1 MPTVL
6 RAAWLNV
13 VFWVLFPIVTAGF
26 ILVGVVYA
34 CVHTLCVRDR
44 RKTLCLVRRILSY
57 YGAAILRCAWPLV
70 RVRFIDHAPG
80 ETPPFVYVANHRST
94 SDAYLM
100 SSLRGE
106 FVQVVN
112 IWPFRIPVLGVVARI
127 AGYLSVRE
135 MPMES
140 FLRKGTELL
149 SQGVSVVAFPEG
161 TRSGS
166 QTMGPFHG
174 SAFRLAIHAG
184 AKIAPLAISGNEN
197 IPRRGSLWLRPGR
210 ITIQKLPALDAAQY
224 QTLGPFFLKNL
235 AKEMIQ
241 RHLDRVEGG
250 RP

>member
-6 RAAWLNV
+6 RAACLNL

-34 CVHTLCVRDR
+34 CIYTLCVRDR
-44 RKTLCLVRRILSY
+44 RKTLRVVRGILNH

-70 RVRFIDHAPG
+70 RVRYVDHAPG
-80 ETPPFVYVANHRST
+80 ETPPFVYVANHRAA
-94 SDAYLM
+94 SDAFLM
-100 SSLRGE
+100 ACLRCE
-106 FVQVVN
+106 LVQVVN
-112 IWPFRIPVLGVVARI
+112 IWPFRIPALGAVARI

-135 MPMES
+135 MPIED

-149 SQGVSVVAFPEG
+149 AQDVSVVAFPEG

-166 QTMGPFHG
+166 RTMGTFHG

-184 AKIAPLAISGNEN
+184 ARIAPLAISGTESN
-197 IPRRGSLWLRPGR
+197 PRRGSLWLHPGE
-210 ITIQKLPALDAAQY
+210 ITVQKLPALDASKY
-224 QTLGPFFLKNL
+224 QTLGPFKLKTR
-235 AKEMIQ
+235 AKEMIRQ
-241 RHLDRVEGG
+241 HLDRIEGV